1 MIADALFAVVA
12 AMVGIA
18 TALFFYGAGL
28 MSGFEN
34 GRRHERKVLGNF
46 HRRAINAR
54 TGIN

>member
-1 MIADALFAVVA
+1 MIADVLFAVVA
-12 AMVGIA
+12 TMVGIA

-46 HRRAINAR
+46 HRRSINAR

>member
-12 AMVGIA
+12 VMVGIA

-34 GRRHERKVLGNF
+34 GRRHERKALGNF

-54 TGIN
+54 TELN

>member
-12 AMVGIA
+12 VMVGIA

-34 GRRHERKVLGNF
+34 GRRHERKALSNF
-46 HRRAINAR
+46 HRGAINAR
-54 TGIN
+54 TGVN

>member
-46 HRRAINAR
+46 RRRSINAR